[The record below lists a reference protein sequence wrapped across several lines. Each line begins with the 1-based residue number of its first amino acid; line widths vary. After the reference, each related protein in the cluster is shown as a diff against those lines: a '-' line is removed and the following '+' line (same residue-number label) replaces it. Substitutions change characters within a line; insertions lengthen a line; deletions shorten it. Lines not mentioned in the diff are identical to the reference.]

1 LTIEIEWRDYD
12 VLVVGSGGAGSH
24 AARAAAEAGANVL
37 VISKDPIGC
46 SDTKISE
53 GIATVR
59 QCSTDD
65 DSEDTLSENLRLAGA
80 DLPLSK
86 ITDAFAADSKDA
98 YDQYRFNGLRP
109 PIDPDRLT
117 PQALPLP
124 MGGHNRRRS
133 VGHAN
138 SGIAFGHASC
148 DALIANGGIDYL
160 EDNWLLDLVTTAEQG
175 QHDDK
180 AEVVGA
186 VSYDATRGCLVVVR
200 SPSVIIAAGGLSTL
214 YFPKTDTMRG
224 NTGDSYAVAARAGAE
239 LVDMEQ
245 VQFLPFCLTSP
256 PSYEGLL
263 CGEPVTASFLGVLR
277 DSEGNVILDGVY
289 LRTRAE
295 CSAAIMRA
303 VESGR
308 GSPNG
313 GAWLDMT
320 ANKTPPRSGPY
331 FMKFL
336 ETALPTAYR
345 NARQALGKSAAKCDE
360 PWEVRPGAHYHMGG
374 IRVDENGASVAGSGD
389 GDTAA
394 GIAGLY
400 AAGQAMGG
408 LFGANRLGSTSLTEV
423 AVFGSRAGISAARR
437 AQQPDRKQPCSVRS
451 EHQQK
456 NLFETTIAK
465 TIALFGQQGQTSA
478 ASLRTELQEASWRY
492 IGPLRS
498 ADSLAKF
505 ATDIKRWQAQL
516 NDIAI
521 PNYSSW
527 NQSFIDYQELRNM
540 LDTAKTVCAAALE
553 RDCSVGGHVRLDG
566 KDVSIFSTPFST
578 IVNRELDGTIQS
590 RRTLRIRTPIKRLL
604 AYKIAEK
611 QSRLKAR
618 LLRVMPAA
626 MQDKHLEKRY
636 RSIMGGTG
644 TGDTGANAVMP
655 GGTEAAAADAGN
667 V

>member
-1 LTIEIEWRDYD
+1 MSIDIEWRDYD

-24 AARAAAEAGANVL
+24 AARAAAEAGAQVL
-37 VISKDPIGC
+37 VITKDPVGC

-59 QCSTDD
+59 ACSADD
-65 DSEDTLSENLRLAGA
+65 DSEATLSENLRMAGA
-80 DLPLSK
+80 DLPLAK

-98 YDQYRFNGLRP
+98 YDQYRVNGLRP
-109 PIDPDRLT
+109 PIDANRST

-133 VGHAN
+133 VGHSN
-138 SGIAFGHASC
+138 CGVAFGHASC
-148 DALIANGGIDYL
+148 DAVIANGGIDYL
-160 EDNWLLDLVTTAEQG
+160 EDNWLLDLATTAATD
-175 QHDDK
+175 QHPSG
-180 AEVVGA
+180 EITGA
-186 VSYDATRGCLVVVR
+186 LSYDAARGCLVAIR
-200 SPSVIIAAGGLSTL
+200 APSVIIAAGGLSTL

-277 DSEGNVILDGVY
+277 DNQGKVILDGVY

-303 VESGR
+303 VEDGR

-320 ANKTPPRSGPY
+320 ANKTPQRSGPY

-336 ETALPTAYR
+336 ETSLPTAYR
-345 NARQALGKSAAKCDE
+345 NARQALSKSAAKCE
-360 PWEVRPGAHYHMGG
+360 EAWEVRPGAHYHMGG
-374 IRVDENGASVAGSGD
+374 IRVDENGASVSGNGD
-389 GDTAA
+389 GNTAS
-394 GIAGLY
+394 GIHGLF

-423 AVFGSRAGISAARR
+423 AVFGSRAGAAAAQHAAAQR
-437 AQQPDRKQPCSVRS
+437 AQHEKQTSTPNQHAFDQHITQAS
-451 EHQQK
+451 
-456 NLFETTIAK
+456 
-465 TIALFGQQGQTSA
+465 ALFGQQGNTSA
-478 ASLRTELQEASWRY
+478 ARLRKELQEASWKF

-498 ADSLAKF
+498 ADKLKEFTS
-505 ATDIKRWQAQL
+505 DIERWKTQL

-521 PNYSSW
+521 PDYGNW
-527 NQSFIDYQELRNM
+527 NQSFIDFQELRNM
-540 LDTAKTVCAAALE
+540 LNTAEAVCAASLE
-553 RDCSVGGHVRLDG
+553 RDCSVGGHVRLDC
-566 KDVSIFSTPFST
+566 DNVSLFSTPFST
-578 IVNRELDGTIQS
+578 VVS
-590 RRTLRIRTPIKRLL
+590 RNNEGEIKACRTKRSRTPIKRAI
-604 AYKIAEK
+604 AYKITEK
-611 QSRLKAR
+611 HTRLKASLLR
-618 LLRVMPAA
+618 LLPADL
-626 MQDKHLEKRY
+626 QDKHLEKRY
-636 RSIMGGTG
+636 RAIMGAS
-644 TGDTGANAVMP
+644 GATAMMP
-655 GGTEAAAADAGN
+655 GGTEAATADAGN

>member
-1 LTIEIEWRDYD
+1 MSIDTEWLDYD

-24 AARAAAEAGANVL
+24 AARAASEAGAKVL
-37 VISKDPIGC
+37 VLSKDPIGC

-59 QCSTDD
+59 QCSADD
-65 DSEDTLSENLRLAGA
+65 DSEQTLSENLRMAGA

-86 ITDAFAADSKDA
+86 ITDAFATDSIDA
-98 YDQYRFNGLRP
+98 YDQYRINGLRP
-109 PIDPDRLT
+109 PIDAERQT

-148 DALIANGGIDYL
+148 DAVIANGGIDYL
-160 EDNWLLDLVTTAEQG
+160 EDNWFIDLVKTPA
-175 QHDDK
+175 DDNHP
-180 AEVVGA
+180 AGEVIGGI
-186 VSYDATRGCLVVVR
+186 SYDAARGCLVAIR
-200 SPSVIIAAGGLSTL
+200 APSVIIAAGGLSTL

-224 NTGDSYAVAARAGAE
+224 NTGDSYAIAARAGAE

-277 DSEGNVILDGVY
+277 DNNGKVILDGVY

-303 VESGR
+303 VEDGR

-336 ETALPTAYR
+336 QTALPSAYR
-345 NARQALGKSAAKCDE
+345 NARQAMGKAAAKCDE
-360 PWEVRPGAHYHMGG
+360 AWEVRPGAHYHMGG
-374 IRVDENGASVAGSGD
+374 IRVDENGAGVAGSGD
-389 GDTAA
+389 GETKS
-394 GIAGLY
+394 GVSGLY

-423 AVFGSRAGISAARR
+423 AVFGSRAGIAAARH
-437 AQQPDRKQPCSVRS
+437 AQSTSVS
-451 EHQQK
+451 DHLK
-456 NLFETTIAK
+456 DLFDSAIHNTGTH
-465 TIALFGQQGQTSA
+465 FGKPGKTSA
-478 ASLRTELQEASWRY
+478 AKLRQELQQASWRT

-498 ADSLAKF
+498 ADKLAEF
-505 ATDIKRWQAQL
+505 AADIERWQTEL
-516 NDIAI
+516 NDVPI
-521 PNYSSW
+521 PAYGSW
-527 NQSFIDYQELRNM
+527 NQSFIDFQELRNM
-540 LDTAKTVCAAALE
+540 LDTASAVCAAALQ

-566 KDVSIFSTPFST
+566 KDVSLFSTPYST
-578 IVNRELDGTIQS
+578 VVHRTAHGAFDS
-590 RRTLRIRTPIKRLL
+590 RRTLRTRTPIKRALT
-604 AYKIAEK
+604 YKVQEK
-611 QSRLKAR
+611 HARLKAS
-618 LLRVMPAA
+618 LLRLMPATL
-626 MQDKHLEKRY
+626 QDKHLEKRY
-636 RSIMGGTG
+636 RAIMGAS
-644 TGDTGANAVMP
+644 GATAMMP
-655 GGTEAAAADAGN
+655 GGTEAATADAGN